1 MISPFVVRRML
12 VVASLGVAGCLFTPS
27 QLTSQG
33 RMNEQEF
40 QQLALLAKRVA
51 LCKPIQS
58 FPFDPCVEGDVV
70 AAVPVLLKKIRIRR
84 MDGEFECNGAPAVG
98 CWNSTSMT
106 LSYDTSG
113 KTHDPDGILDH
124 ELLHMLL
131 WAVDDSRHRCSIHDF
146 DGNGVWDCYE

>member
-1 MISPFVVRRML
+1 MIHFI
-12 VVASLGVAGCLFTPS
+12 ALGIAGCLFTPS
-27 QLTSQG
+27 QLLSQG
-33 RMNEQEF
+33 RMNEREF

-70 AAVPVLLKKIRIRR
+70 AAVPVLLKKIRIWH

-98 CWNSTSMT
+98 CWNSASMT

-113 KTHDPDGILDH
+113 RTYPPEDILDH

-131 WAVDDSRHRCSIHDF
+131 WFVDDPRYQCSLHDF
-146 DGNGVWDCYE
+146 DQNGIWDCNE